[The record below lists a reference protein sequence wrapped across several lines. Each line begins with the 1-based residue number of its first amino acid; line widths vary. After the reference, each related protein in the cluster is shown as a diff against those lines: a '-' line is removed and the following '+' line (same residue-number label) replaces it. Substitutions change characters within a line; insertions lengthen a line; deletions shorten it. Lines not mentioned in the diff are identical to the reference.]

1 MSYEELRDTNYAY
14 GLQASLNKKP
24 LFKIGAVSTEA
35 LKKLDVS
42 QAVMAAVIDWQP
54 VLKALSKNKTQFTEL
69 NKYPSVRR
77 DLALLIDRQVDFKA
91 VRDLAYATERK
102 LLSEVNLFDIYEGEK
117 LGNKKSY
124 AVSFIL
130 SNKEATLNDKQI
142 DGVMEKL
149 ITAYKE
155 KLGAELR

>member
-1 MSYEELRDTNYAY
+1 
-14 GLQASLNKKP
+14 
-24 LFKIGAVSTEA
+24 
-35 LKKLDVS
+35 
-42 QAVMAAVIDWQP
+42 MAAVIDWQP

-77 DLALLIDRQVDFKA
+77 DLALLIDRQVDFNA